1 MKGMDKEKI
10 LRLLEEKLAEYQ
22 SLGDPKEYELEK
34 DIAKVE
40 EWAKSKEDTECP
52 IDLTEWEIAPVALDE
67 EKPKDDELLL
77 LEGEESVE
85 DVDEL
90 EEFEDELET
99 LEQSQ
104 FTKKLQAARQDLN
117 SGEVGRLLNA
127 RFVCQQLAESIAL
140 GEDYTNQAKELL
152 GRIQRAISQ
161 QLNQILEEGDQAKK
175 VGELDR
181 ARQAYQQ
188 ALRIDEKNQHAE
200 QGLLSI
206 DELGAVALSAE
217 QIQDLRYGLR
227 NREDIGVLE
236 NAVRQAEA
244 LDAVNR
250 LSPELISLAE
260 EARQAFDQLR
270 TKMGKVTTQA
280 RFGSLTVQKTAV
292 EELQDM
298 LIGGQ
303 KTVLDPIFG
312 IRPTPEAIDEA
323 NVLWEEQSF
332 ETVQYLLARIDRYL
346 PGQPHIAKTIYDN
359 AFFEEDPNDPE
370 KQISVPYYEDAKR
383 ELLERKNDI
392 TEAIAAQEEGQRLE
406 KEADDEGFPVN
417 RYAKLLQA
425 QVAFPHAR
433 GLEEKVAAARRTA
446 LRSLEAGVDA
456 AYREAR
462 SAISTYAFEDARN
475 SITAAKDL
483 ITAWPEE
490 EIPTELESRQSEDIR
505 LSDEIKAAETT
516 HRDFLETAKAIKE
529 YREASDKL
537 GDAFRLLDELQQD
550 ERFEDYQE
558 LKNLNVEMDAY
569 RGVGEQLQEA
579 RIATHQGDWERAY
592 RLTEENLNTAKG
604 KIKAEFKALFE
615 EAYREWRIERAHQ
628 ELENDD
634 VVAANR
640 IITRLLHELD
650 DPDERTQLE
659 ERLKDERDRIT
670 RAIAATKMEHEG
682 QGSIQQLF
690 ERAEALEK
698 TRGWE
703 NQLFALRLYRYIG
716 GEKVNVIEGE
726 DWPPFELT
734 LRTSEARQRVLG
746 ISNKQ
751 RQVLVNPIKEA
762 YKNRS
767 KEKPNSEQML
777 EMAEVARGIRE
788 AGLLYSEEERAAVR
802 WIEIA
807 QGIQEAQNLEEME
820 NWDAAVSRWQE
831 LNLVYPRRKKLEQD
845 LRDAKIQQALVHT
858 QQFLDRQETRSALD
872 RIWESLDDPSLSQAW
887 ELRLKLTH
895 VHRERGEF
903 DDAFSILKQLK
914 DNPQC
919 SDQVDQLRA
928 EYQQD
933 KDILAVLDQVEQ
945 HLVQKHFHSALE
957 LLLNVQGEEKS
968 GSDTRIQQKI
978 DQIYTQR
985 TTELMQIAEDE
996 LNKNTHE
1003 GDIEALVALIDLH
1016 VLEDILSVAQDQR
1029 KALSKIEPLRGDI
1042 RDIARTLVQKARGI
1056 TMNKRRLDDVLDETG
1071 QMGNRLRTMRQV
1083 LDRYAEEYQNELKLV
1098 KDTSRRIR
1106 EQLDRLNRLKKIMC
1120 EVSDEQL
1127 WEDALRRND
1136 FSYLDKEEEIQS
1148 LELHGLLEQQH
1159 FISKLD
1165 EWRAISKYLDDQIS
1179 SIRDLFLGNEED
1191 DEDFDA
1197 VEKCITNLRVRPDPD
1212 TIPTIKQ
1219 FTQIHQAEYNAIL
1232 EIMSDELQI
1241 PNIDGP
1247 NFMGWDQVRQAAHE
1261 RGLANEAWKNWKK
1274 TVQDLADK
1282 AQKVYEV
1289 TNHYDSSV
1297 KLGIQKGG
1305 WETVQAAVDEALVA
1319 AEKEPKQDGETLP
1332 IYSEEAKSYQ
1342 ESGRTIKEKLKTQ
1355 WKYAA
1360 TKILKLENQITRLG
1374 GFPTVEDL
1382 AHAKEL
1388 NDLELLEKLLANGEK
1403 IGHSNEEEKKL
1414 LRIYGKTLKEIRGN
1428 KKNGWW

>member
-1 MKGMDKEKI
+1 MDKEKI
-10 LRLLEEKLAEYQ
+10 LRLLQEKLAEYQ

-40 EWAKSKEDTECP
+40 EWAKSKDDTDCP
-52 IDLTEWEIAPVALDE
+52 IDLTEWEIAPAALDE
-67 EKPKDDELLL
+67 EKPEDDELLPP
-77 LEGEESVE
+77 EGEESVE

-104 FTKKLQAARQDLN
+104 FTKKLQAAREDLN
-117 SGEVGRLLNA
+117 SGEVEGLLNA
-127 RFVCQQLAESIAL
+127 RFVCQQLAESTDL

-161 QLNQILEEGDQAKK
+161 QLDQILEEGDQAKK
-175 VGELDR
+175 AGELDR
-181 ARQAYQQ
+181 ARQAYLQ

-206 DELGAVALSAE
+206 DMIGAEALSAE
-217 QIQDLRYGLR
+217 QILELRYGLR

-260 EARQAFDQLR
+260 EARQDFDRLR
-270 TKMGKVTTQA
+270 EEMGKLTTQA

-292 EELQDM
+292 EKLQDM

-303 KTVLDPIFG
+303 KTVLDPIGG
-312 IRPTPEAIDEA
+312 IRPTPEVIDEA
-323 NVLWEEQSF
+323 NVLWEEESF
-332 ETVQYLLARIDRYL
+332 ATVQYLLVHIDRYL

-359 AFFEEDPNDPE
+359 AFFEEDPDDPE
-370 KQISVPYYEDAKR
+370 KQVPVPYYEDAKR
-383 ELLERKNDI
+383 ELLERENDI

-406 KEADDEGFPVN
+406 KEADDESLPVS
-417 RYAKLLQA
+417 RYARLLGA
-425 QVAFPHAR
+425 QVAFPYTR
-433 GLEEKVAAARRTA
+433 GLAEKVAAARRTA
-446 LRSLEAGVDA
+446 LRSLEADVDA

-462 SAISTYAFEDARN
+462 SSISNYAFEDARN
-475 SITAAKDL
+475 SLTAAKGL
-483 ITAWPEE
+483 IATWPED
-490 EIPTELESRQSEDIR
+490 EIPAELENRQSEEIR
-505 LSDEIKAAETT
+505 LSDEIEAAEKA
-516 HRDFLETAKAIKE
+516 HRDFLETAKSIRE
-529 YREASDKL
+529 YRDDPKKL
-537 GDAFRLLDELQQD
+537 QDAFRLLDEIQQD

-604 KIKAEFKALFE
+604 EIRAEFEALFE
-615 EAYREWRIERAHQ
+615 DAYRERRIEQAHQ

-670 RAIAATKMEHEG
+670 RAIAATKKEHEG

-703 NQLFALRLYRYIG
+703 NQLFALRLFRHIG
-716 GEKVNVIEGE
+716 GEKVNVLEGE
-726 DWPPFELT
+726 AWPPFELT
-734 LRTSEARQRVLG
+734 LRTPEARRKVLE
-746 ISNKQ
+746 ISNIQ
-751 RQVLVNPIKEA
+751 RDELLISIKEA
-762 YKNRS
+762 YEKRS
-767 KEKPNSEQML
+767 EIELNPEQML
-777 EMAEVARGIRE
+777 GMAKIARGIRE
-788 AGLLYSEEERAAVR
+788 AEILYFEAERAAVR

-820 NWDAAVSRWQE
+820 NWDAAVSRWQA
-831 LNLVYPRRKKLEQD
+831 LNLVYPRRKKLEQG
-845 LRDAKIQQALVHT
+845 LRDAKIQQAIIHT

-887 ELRLKLTH
+887 ELRLKLAH

-903 DDAFSILKQLK
+903 DDAFSILRQLK
-914 DNPQC
+914 DNPKC
-919 SDQVDQLRA
+919 SDEVDQRRA

-933 KDILAVLDQVEQ
+933 KTILAVLDQVEQ
-945 HLVQKHFHSALE
+945 HLGRKHFHSALE
-957 LLLNVQGEEKS
+957 VLLNAQGDEKS
-968 GSDTRIQQKI
+968 GSDARIQQKI
-978 DQIYTQR
+978 DQIYAQQTI
-985 TTELMQIAEDE
+985 ELTQIAEDE

-1016 VLEDILSVAQDQR
+1016 VLEDILSVDEDQR
-1029 KALSKIEPLRGDI
+1029 KALSKIEPLREDI
-1042 RDIARTLVQKARGI
+1042 RDIARTLVQRAQDI

-1083 LDRYAEEYQNELKLV
+1083 LDRYAEEYQKELNQV

-1106 EQLDRLNRLKKIMC
+1106 ERLDKLNRLKKIMN
-1120 EVSDEQL
+1120 EVSEEQL

-1136 FSYLDKEEEIQS
+1136 FSHLDKEEEIQS
-1148 LELHGLLEQQH
+1148 LELHGLLEQQQ

-1165 EWRAISKYLDDQIS
+1165 EWKAISKYLDDQIS
-1179 SIRDLFLGNEED
+1179 SIRDLFLGSEEK

-1197 VEKCITNLRVRPDPD
+1197 VEKCITNLRVRPDPAE
-1212 TIPTIKQ
+1212 IATIKQ
-1219 FTQIHQAEYNAIL
+1219 FTQIHQSEYNAIL

-1241 PNIDGP
+1241 PDIDGP
-1247 NFMGWDQVRQAAHE
+1247 NFVGWDQVRQAAHE
-1261 RGLANEAWKNWKK
+1261 RGLTNQAWKNWKK
-1274 TVQDLADK
+1274 IVQDLADT

-1319 AEKEPKQDGETLP
+1319 AEKEPKQDRETLL
-1332 IYSEEAKSYQ
+1332 IYSEKAKGYQ
-1342 ESGRTIKEKLKTQ
+1342 ESGRTIKDKLKTQ
-1355 WKYAA
+1355 RKYAA

-1374 GFPTVEDL
+1374 GFPAVEDL

-1388 NDLELLEKLLANGEK
+1388 NDLEFLEKLLANGEK

-1414 LRIYGKTLKEIRGN
+1414 LRIYGKTLKELRDN